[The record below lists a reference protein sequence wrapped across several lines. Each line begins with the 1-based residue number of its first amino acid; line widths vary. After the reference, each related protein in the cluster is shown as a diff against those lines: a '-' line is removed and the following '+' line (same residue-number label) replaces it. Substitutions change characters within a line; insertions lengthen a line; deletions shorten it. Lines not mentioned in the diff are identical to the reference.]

1 MIWMADRRVILCC
14 SYVKGREIVSMNSF
28 DCRFALGFK
37 SCWSEFWF
45 AGSGTLTCD
54 YTLGIL
60 LLEYIGFDDIL

>member
-1 MIWMADRRVILCC
+1 
-14 SYVKGREIVSMNSF
+14 MNSF